1 MRLLGCVLLAVLLT
15 ACQGGKEREEPT
27 MDMQQAGERAEEIL
41 DGTMAA
47 IRPPVTW
54 SYGNPS
60 DTACSTGLNEPSG
73 TTTVF
78 RSRNIT
84 TVVSGQ
90 RRDELL
96 KQVRQYWEQQGA
108 QGFTVHSGKGMP
120 RMRARTA
127 DGFAVILQVG
137 SIGNVFIEAGAGC
150 VEDSAMTYPAGTPG
164 LPGGPDEPDL
174 RPREHSPYWSVTG
187 S

>member
-1 MRLLGCVLLAVLLT
+1 MLLAVLLT
-15 ACQGGKEREEPT
+15 ACQGAKEREEPK
-27 MDMQQAGERAEEIL
+27 MDMQQAGERAEGIL

-47 IRPPVTW
+47 MRPPVAW

-60 DTACSTGLNEPSG
+60 DTACSSGVNEPSG

-84 TVVSGQ
+84 TVVSEQ

-96 KQVRQYWEQQGA
+96 KQVREYWEQQGV
-108 QGFTVHSGKGMP
+108 QDFTVHSGKGMP
-120 RMRARTA
+120 RIRATTA
-127 DGFAVILQVG
+127 DGFTVILQVG
-137 SIGNVFIEAGAGC
+137 SIGNVFVEAGISC
-150 VEDSAMTYPAGTPG
+150 VEDSAMTYPTGTPG

-174 RPREHSPYWSVTG
+174 RPHEHSPHWSATG
-187 S
+187 APR